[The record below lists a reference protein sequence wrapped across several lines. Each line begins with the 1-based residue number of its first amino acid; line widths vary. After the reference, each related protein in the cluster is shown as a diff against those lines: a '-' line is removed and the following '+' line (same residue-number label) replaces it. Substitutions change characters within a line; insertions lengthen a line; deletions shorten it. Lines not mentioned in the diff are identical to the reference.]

1 MGEEVSFKGYA
12 PEQGELLPSHL
23 GEALD
28 PSDPVFFVSDVVESL
43 DLEAFEARYA
53 VRGEH
58 AYPPRLLLTLWLF
71 GAIAG
76 VYSGREIARRV
87 NWDLRFRYLAGGLRP
102 DFRTINRFRVRHR
115 EDFGGV
121 FRETVRL
128 AQASGMVQLGRLAID
143 GSKIRVNTSRHRA
156 MSHKRMREA
165 EARLEDE
172 LGQILMQM
180 EEVNEE
186 EDEEHGEDDGSGGL
200 PEELRDRKRRL
211 ERIRKARLQLETEKG
226 DGLQE
231 RHQKSFTDPEA
242 NMMMTAEGALDYCY
256 NSQIA
261 VSEEGIVV
269 GNAVANTV
277 RDLDQLE
284 PMLEEVQHNT
294 GEPAGVVLADHGYFS
309 EDNLVRLRKRGQ
321 RALIA
326 AGREGKKP
334 PRWPRGPASQHMHRL
349 LRLPWARAL
358 YRYRKTQGERPFAE
372 IKARMRFRRFSLR
385 GQPKVTGEW
394 DLVCAALNLKTLW
407 GLQTA

>member
-143 GSKIRVNTSRHRA
+143 GSKIRANTSRHRA

-211 ERIRKARLQLETEKG
+211 ERIRKARL
-226 DGLQE
+226 
-231 RHQKSFTDPEA
+231 
-242 NMMMTAEGALDYCY
+242 
-256 NSQIA
+256 
-261 VSEEGIVV
+261 
-269 GNAVANTV
+269 
-277 RDLDQLE
+277 
-284 PMLEEVQHNT
+284 
-294 GEPAGVVLADHGYFS
+294 
-309 EDNLVRLRKRGQ
+309 
-321 RALIA
+321 
-326 AGREGKKP
+326 
-334 PRWPRGPASQHMHRL
+334 
-349 LRLPWARAL
+349 
-358 YRYRKTQGERPFAE
+358 
-372 IKARMRFRRFSLR
+372 
-385 GQPKVTGEW
+385 
-394 DLVCAALNLKTLW
+394 
-407 GLQTA
+407 